1 MAAHPAW
8 RGIRRWPRSS
18 GALETGEVE
27 IGPVEGALIQL
38 ASHLEALRIR
48 WALIGGL
55 AVSALAEPRTTG
67 DVDVVISLTGDQ
79 EAERA
84 ALDLHARGYQIYSVL
99 EHVAGRISTVRL
111 LAPGTVRPRILVD
124 LLFASSG
131 IETEIAALAEPLEVV
146 SGLEIPV
153 ARVGHLLAMKVL
165 AAKEA
170 RPRDFEDARQLLR
183 VASAEDL
190 HLARESLEPRAPS
203 GQGPTRDSAGS
214 ELIAKRG
221 FDRDK
226 DLQGELARL
235 LDLAGEEA

>member
-1 MAAHPAW
+1 M
-8 RGIRRWPRSS
+8 
-18 GALETGEVE
+18 E

-38 ASHLEALRIR
+38 ASDLEALQLR

-67 DVDVVISLTGDQ
+67 DVDVVISVAEDQ

-84 ALDLHARGYQIYSVL
+84 ILSLQARGYQIFSVL
-99 EHVAGRISTVRL
+99 EHTAGRISTVRL
-111 LAPGTVRPRILVD
+111 LAPRTGKPEILVD

-131 IETEIAALAEPLEVV
+131 IEPEIAAVAELLEVV
-146 SGLEIPV
+146 SGLEVPV
-153 ARVGHLLAMKVL
+153 ARIGHLLALKIL

-183 VASAEDL
+183 VASMGDL
-190 HLARESLEPRAPS
+190 HLARESLK
-203 GQGPTRDSAGS
+203 
-214 ELIAKRG
+214 LITQRG

-235 LDLAGEEA
+235 LELADEGS